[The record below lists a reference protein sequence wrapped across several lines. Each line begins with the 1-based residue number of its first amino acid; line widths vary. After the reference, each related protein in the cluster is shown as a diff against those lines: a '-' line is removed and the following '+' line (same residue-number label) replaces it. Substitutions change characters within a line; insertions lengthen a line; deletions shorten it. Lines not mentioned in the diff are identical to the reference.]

1 MSDNG
6 PHYHCTELMLIIG
19 QWKDWYDIVPQK
31 WIFLEAGEA
40 KTLIDSHH
48 AQVISHYVQVIILF
62 TQLYYQFCYYLSILI
77 FNFYQISQAIKRHV
91 KLGGTIESGNDIET
105 AIHDIAGTKVAN
117 LQPNRN
123 QGILVNHQTKILIVD
138 NNAYY
143 FLCRKRKN
151 WNNSWN

>member
-1 MSDNG
+1 MFENLDPKPKWITVMSDNG

-48 AQVISHYVQVIILF
+48 AQVVIVLF
-62 TQLYYQFCYYLSILI
+62 ALFYYMFYYY
-77 FNFYQISQAIKRHV
+77 F
-91 KLGGTIESGNDIET
+91 GDDIET

-117 LQPNRN
+117 LMPNRN
-123 QGILVNHQTKILIVD
+123 QGIPIIEEIIKQYFCLSTIIFILRVGKEKIGTIAGIKSLHEWTWPV
-138 NNAYY
+138 
-143 FLCRKRKN
+143 
-151 WNNSWN
+151 